1 MAKSSIVCGLDI
13 GSSSIKIL
21 VAKTLGVGQT
31 EALYVG
37 QRPSSGIRRG
47 VIVDVEEASKCAA
60 AVVRDAQ
67 LASGA
72 NISGLYV
79 SIGGSHIF
87 CTMSHG
93 LVSVSRADGSIS
105 EEDVGR
111 VLLAA
116 KTISLSSNKEIID
129 IYPREFVVDGEG
141 GVRDAIGMRGVR
153 LEAEV
158 IIVAGFAPYLKN
170 LDQAILKADLEILDR
185 MPGAISGAAA
195 ALTSQQKELGVALVD
210 IGAGTTSIAVYQEG
224 DLLHLAVLPVG
235 SGNITNDIA
244 IGLRID
250 VEAAERI
257 KIERG
262 ICNFKGADKKIKI
275 ENAQKK
281 AVPAI
286 FSQRAVSRIICDRAT
301 EIFELVNKELKK
313 IGKEAKLPSG
323 IVLSGGGAKLP
334 GIEDLAKR
342 EFRLSSRLAAPSGI
356 ANLDQ
361 DPALAN
367 VCGLALLGI
376 EEKMNTAD
384 SPRFPM
390 AGKGLWERIKR
401 LAKVFV
407 P

>member
-1 MAKSSIVCGLDI
+1 MVVKTQ
-13 GSSSIKIL
+13 GSD
-21 VAKTLGVGQT
+21 QT

-37 QRPSSGIRRG
+37 HRPSSGIRRG
-47 VIVDVEEASKCAA
+47 VVVDVEEAEKCVA
-60 AVVRDAQ
+60 AVVKDAQ
-67 LASGA
+67 LAAGA
-72 NISGLYV
+72 KIDGLYV
-79 SIGGSHIF
+79 NIGGSHIF

-111 VLLAA
+111 VLQAA

-141 GVRDAIGMRGVR
+141 GVKDAIGMRGVR

-170 LDQAILKADLEILDR
+170 LDQSILKSDLEILDR
-185 MPGAISGAAA
+185 APGAIAGAAA

-210 IGAGTTSIAVYQEG
+210 IGAGTTSLAVYQEG
-224 DLLHLAVLPVG
+224 DLMHLAVLPVG

-262 ICNFKGADKKIKI
+262 VCNFKGADKKIKI
-275 ENAQKK
+275 EGAQKK
-281 AVPAI
+281 NAVAV
-286 FSQRAVSRIICDRAT
+286 FSQRAVSHIIQDRVI
-301 EIFELVNKELKK
+301 EIFDLVNKELKK
-313 IGKEAKLPSG
+313 IGREAKLPAG

-334 GIEDLAKR
+334 GIEDLAKK
-342 EFRLSSRLAAPSGI
+342 EFRLSSRLGSPAGI
-356 ANLDQ
+356 SNLDR
-361 DPALAN
+361 DPALVT
-367 VCGLALLGI
+367 VCGLVLLGI
-376 EEKMNTAD
+376 EEGANGSATSA
-384 SPRFPM
+384 RFSA
-390 AGKGLWERIKR
+390 AGSGLWEKIKR
-401 LAKVFV
+401 FIKIFV